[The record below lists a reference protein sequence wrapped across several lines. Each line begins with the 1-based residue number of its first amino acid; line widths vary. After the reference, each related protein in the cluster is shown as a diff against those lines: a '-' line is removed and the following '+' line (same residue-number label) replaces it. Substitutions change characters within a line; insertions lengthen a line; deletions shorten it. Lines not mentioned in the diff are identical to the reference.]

1 MVLEFIYLLR
11 KEIKV
16 LFYANADDVV
26 LMSKTIGG
34 MSRTLSALNNIYG

>member
-16 LFYANADDVV
+16 LFYANADV